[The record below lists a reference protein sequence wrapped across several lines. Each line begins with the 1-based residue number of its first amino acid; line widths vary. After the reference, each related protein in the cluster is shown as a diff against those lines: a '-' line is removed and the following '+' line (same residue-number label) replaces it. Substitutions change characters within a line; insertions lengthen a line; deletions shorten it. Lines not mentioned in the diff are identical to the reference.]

1 MKISKGTVF
10 AALVLTALCLGAA
23 ADGWVVKVQTT
34 ALRKTPQFY
43 APVIANLKAGE
54 ILTQVA
60 ESGAWLQVKTA
71 AGLSGWVHKSAV
83 EVPRYSLLASA
94 GGTRTQATA
103 AQAAL
108 AGKGFSKQVED
119 SYKAKNKGAN
129 FAGVDR
135 MLQVKVT
142 PAQVKEFLDQGK
154 LAGQG
159 GAK

>member
-10 AALVLTALCLGAA
+10 AALVLTALCLSAA

-34 ALRKTPQFY
+34 ALRKSPQFY
-43 APVIANLKAGE
+43 ASVVANLRAGE

-71 AGLSGWVHKSAV
+71 AGASGWIHKSAV
-83 EVPRYSLLASA
+83 EIPRYALQASA
-94 GGTRTQATA
+94 GGARTQAA
-103 AQAAL
+103 VPQAAL

-119 SYKAKNKGAN
+119 SYKAKNKGAD

-135 MLQVKVT
+135 MLLVKVT
-142 PAQVKEFLDQGK
+142 PVQVKEFLDQGK

-159 GAK
+159 GLK